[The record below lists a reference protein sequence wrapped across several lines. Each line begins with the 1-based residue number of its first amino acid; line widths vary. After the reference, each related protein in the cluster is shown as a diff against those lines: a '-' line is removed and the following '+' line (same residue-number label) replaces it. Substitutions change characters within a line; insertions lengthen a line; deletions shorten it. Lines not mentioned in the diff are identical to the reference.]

1 MKKRYVAERLR
12 RLRMAFRNLSW
23 QTFANLPKRFKDFL
37 RLPGS
42 SRCGHANTNFI
53 RCRQSAVWRF
63 ARLRTRLR
71 RSKIGPTTLMREFVF
86 YEFPLFLKCDFTA
99 FVMCCTLWTVLC

>member
-23 QTFANLPKRFKDFL
+23 QTLANLPKRFKDFL

-42 SRCGHANTNFI
+42 SRCERASTNCI
-53 RCRQSAVWRF
+53 RGRQSAVWHF
-63 ARLRTRLR
+63 ARLRTRSR
-71 RSKIGPTTLMREFVF
+71 RSKIGSIVLLREFVF

-99 FVMCCTLWTVLC
+99 FVMF